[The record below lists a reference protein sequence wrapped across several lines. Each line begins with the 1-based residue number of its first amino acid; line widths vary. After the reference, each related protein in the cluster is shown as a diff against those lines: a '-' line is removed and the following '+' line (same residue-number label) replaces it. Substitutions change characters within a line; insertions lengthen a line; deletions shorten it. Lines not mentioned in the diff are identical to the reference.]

1 MLRAQQKEPVRGD
14 WFSEVTNII
23 RDLDI
28 GLEIEEIRIMKRT
41 IFRKISKLKCEEAAF
56 TALIQK
62 RDNGKKGKNIKYG
75 SSLEMADYLC
85 PNSQLTVQDQK
96 NIFQIRSMTNPLPAN
111 RGDPKPCSTGCGDL
125 MENPHIYLCP
135 VLNEEKQGDIDKLL
149 NGTLHEMKIAL
160 KQWQIDIKKVD
171 YFDPKDSV

>member
-1 MLRAQQKEPVRGD
+1 
-14 WFSEVTNII
+14 
-23 RDLDI
+23 
-28 GLEIEEIRIMKRT
+28 MKRT

-96 NIFQIRSMTNPLPAN
+96 DIFQIRSMTNPLPSN
-111 RGDPKPCSTGCGDL
+111 RGDPQPCSTGCGDL
-125 MENPHIYLCP
+125 MENPHIYICP
-135 VLNEEKQGDIDKLL
+135 VLNEEPQGDLNRLL
-149 NGTLHEMKIAL
+149 NGTLHEMKLAL
-160 KQWQIDIKKVD
+160 QQWRENMKKVE
-171 YFDPKDSV
+171 YFESMDSI